1 MKNIAAVIVTYN
13 RKELLIEALSALVN
27 QTIKL
32 KKIYLIDNNSND
44 GTYELLHEK
53 GYLANSTINYI
64 KLDKNLGGS
73 GGFYHGIDAANKSD
87 YDWVWILDDDTIPEK
102 DAAEKILEA
111 EEALTIKKVNP
122 SILCSKVNWI
132 DNSLHPMNLP
142 TIDKRDWELLS
153 TGIEFGLMPIRST
166 SFVSVFI
173 KGDVIREYGLPI
185 KEYFI
190 WNDDVEYTARILKD
204 NPGFFVNNSVVLH
217 KTKLK
222 YTPLEEAGERF
233 FYEVRNKIWM
243 ITSTNS
249 WTRYEKLRF
258 VLIILRNIVVY
269 LKFNKFS
276 FKSFKSVIKGA
287 FAGLFKSPKAL

>member
-13 RKELLIEALSALVN
+13 RKELLNEALYALLN
-27 QTIKL
+27 QTITL
-32 KKIYLIDNNSND
+32 KRIYLIDNNSND
-44 GTYELLHEK
+44 GTYELLSEK
-53 GYLANSTINYI
+53 GYLVNNKINYI
-64 KLDKNLGGS
+64 KLNENLGGS
-73 GGFYHGIDAANKSD
+73 GGFYHGIDAANKSG
-87 YDWVWILDDDTIPEK
+87 YDWVWILDDDTIPEL

-111 EEALTIKKVNP
+111 EKALKIKNVNP

-132 DNSLHPMNLP
+132 DNSMHPMNLP
-142 TIDKRDWELLS
+142 TINKRDWELIS

-173 KGDVIREYGLPI
+173 KGEIINKYGLPI

-204 NPGFFVNNSVVLH
+204 NPGFFVNDSVVLH

-222 YTPLEEAGERF
+222 YTPLEEAGDRF

-249 WTRYEKLRF
+249 WNRYEKLRF
-258 VLIILRNIVVY
+258 ILIIFKNIFVY

-276 FKSFKSVIKGA
+276 LKSFKNVLKGTV
-287 FAGLFKSPKAL
+287 AGLFKSPKAL